1 MIIRKEVN
9 QMENITC
16 NSKVVLVGG
25 SSSRTMAMRTC
36 TLCDNKDPHVVI
48 LPTARGDDQEIID
61 ETYGFYSQFSSN
73 VDVIKLVKETPTKDN
88 VRKRVLAADLIY
100 VPGGSEYSIK
110 EYWKKYG
117 IDKLIYEV
125 AEIGHAVLVG
135 SSAGAMSYTYASL
148 FCNEND
154 EPKNFYGFGL
164 IPVFYSPHYQMKE
177 YQGFDKAL
185 TQKNENIPGFT
196 SGDDAGIL
204 CTPDGKYYAFWGEE
218 NNSVWRFDHDVK
230 SGKWIKTEFKPPET
244 VDINTP
250 LLDITP

>member
-1 MIIRKEVN
+1 MNKIV
-9 QMENITC
+9 C

-36 TLCDNKDPHVVI
+36 ALCEKDDPHVVI

-61 ETYGFYSQFSSN
+61 ETYGFYSEFSNN
-73 VDVIKLVKETPTKDN
+73 VDVLKIVKESPSKEE
-88 VRKRVLAADLIY
+88 VRKRVLVADLIY

-110 EYWKKYG
+110 EYWEKYDL
-117 IDKLIYEV
+117 DKLIYEV

-135 SSAGAMSYTYASL
+135 SSAGAMSYSYESL
-148 FCNEND
+148 FCSE
-154 EPKNFYGFGL
+154 EGGSTTFTGYGL
-164 IPVFYSPHYQMKE
+164 IPVYYAPHYQMDRYK
-177 YQGFDKAL
+177 GFDRCLA
-185 TQKNENIPGFT
+185 QKTEDIPGFT

-218 NNSVWRFDHDVK
+218 NNHIWRFDLDTAT
-230 SGKWIKTEFKPPET
+230 GKWSRTEFIPPEK

-250 LLDITP
+250 LIDITPEKK